1 MKRRFLALTVSLFMV
16 LPNQSHALFGVGDI
30 VFDPSV
36 FGETVMAATESV
48 NQTLKQVEQYALQLQ
63 QYENEIKNTVAPA
76 AYLWDQSNATIG
88 KVMGM
93 VDTLNYY
100 KTQAGNL
107 DGYLNKFQ
115 NTGYYRS
122 SPCYSVNGCSAADQ
136 KTISDN
142 QTLGSEAQKK
152 ANDAVLRGVDQQQ
165 TQLAA
170 DAAQLSRLQ
179 SSAQS
184 AQGQMEAI
192 GYANQLASSEINQ
205 LMQIRGI
212 LLAQQ
217 TATATRAEVV
227 VDREAQQQAADAL
240 FLSGKYTK
248 NSGRRW

>member
-1 MKRRFLALTVSLFMV
+1 MKRQFLALSVFML
-16 LPNQSHALFGVGDI
+16 LPNQSSALLGVGDV

-36 FGETVMAATESV
+36 FGETVMTATESV
-48 NQTLKQVEQYALQLQ
+48 NQTLKQVEQYSLQLQ
-63 QYENEIKNTVAPA
+63 QYENQIKNTVAPA
-76 AYLWDQSNATIG
+76 AYVWDQANATIS

-100 KTQAGNL
+100 KSQAGNL
-107 DGYLNKFQ
+107 DGYLSKFQ

-122 SPCYSVNGCSAADQ
+122 SPCYSANGCSATDQ
-136 KTISDN
+136 QAISNN
-142 QTLGSEAQKK
+142 QVLGSEAQKR

-179 SSAQS
+179 SSAQG
-184 AQGQMEAI
+184 AQGQMEAL

-205 LMQIRGI
+205 LMQIREI

-217 TATATRAEVV
+217 AATATRAEVV
-227 VDREAQQQAADAL
+227 VDREAQEQAASDL
-240 FLSGKYTK
+240 FRSGAYTK
-248 NSGRRW
+248 SSGRNW

>member
-1 MKRRFLALTVSLFMV
+1 MKRRILAIGLCLL
-16 LPNQSHALFGVGDI
+16 LPNQSNALFGVGDV

-36 FGETVMAATESV
+36 FGEAVMTATESV
-48 NQTLKQVEQYALQLQ
+48 NQTLKQVEQYSLQLQ

-76 AYLWDQSNATIG
+76 AYLWDQANATID

-107 DGYLNKFQ
+107 DGYLSKFQ

-122 SPCYSVNGCSAADQ
+122 SPCYSANGCSAADRQ
-136 KTISDN
+136 AISDN

-205 LMQIRGI
+205 LMQIREI

-217 TATATRAEVV
+217 TSTATRAEVV